1 MVGRL
6 PATLDLND
14 PDDPDTQAPDVK
26 VYTKR
31 GDDGTTG
38 LLYGGRVPKDDLRT
52 AAYGT
57 VDETVSALGLARAEL
72 TGDLHDQV
80 LAIQRE
86 LFVVGA
92 QLATDADRW
101 DRLEAGVSR
110 VDDAMVDAI
119 DRRIDACVDR
129 HPLPK
134 QFVVPGGNRA
144 AAALDLAR
152 TVCRRAER
160 HVVSMQRA
168 GLLPDEAP
176 MRYLNRLADEL
187 YVLAREVEGSHVPS
201 REAR

>member
-1 MVGRL
+1 M
-6 PATLDLND
+6 
-14 PDDPDTQAPDVK
+14 K

-52 AAYGT
+52 HAYGT
-57 VDETVSALGLARAEL
+57 VDETCSALGLARAEL
-72 TGDLHDQV
+72 PAEGDGAHLHQQV
-80 LAIQRE
+80 LTIQRE

-92 QLATDADRW
+92 QLAT
-101 DRLEAGVSR
+101 LEEHWAKLEVGISK

-119 DRRIDACVDR
+119 DVRIDACVAR
-129 HPLPK
+129 HPLP
-134 QFVVPGGNRA
+134 QHFVVPGGNRA

-160 HVVSMQRA
+160 EVVAMQRA

-176 MRYLNRLADEL
+176 LRYLNRVADEL
-187 YVLAREVEGSHVPS
+187 YVLAREVEGTHLAS
-201 REAR
+201 REDA

>member
-1 MVGRL
+1 
-6 PATLDLND
+6 
-14 PDDPDTQAPDVK
+14 VK

-38 LLYGGRVPKDDLRT
+38 LLYGGRVDKHDLRT
-52 AAYGT
+52 TAYGT
-57 VDETVSALGLARAEL
+57 VDETCSALGLARAEL
-72 TGDLHDQV
+72 AQDAGLGHLHDEVLQV
-80 LAIQRE
+80 QRE

-92 QLATDADRW
+92 QLATLEDHW

-110 VDDAMVDAI
+110 VDDDMVDDL

-134 QFVVPGGNRA
+134 EFVVPGGTRA

-160 HVVSMQRA
+160 EVVAMDRA
-168 GLLPDEAP
+168 GILPDATP
-176 MRYLNRLADEL
+176 LRYLNRCADLL
-187 YVLAREVEGSHVPS
+187 YVLAREAEGTHTSS
-201 REAR
+201 RGDR